1 MKGNTMTPPTHSNDT
16 PPDAGNELLAENEKQ
31 FIRKKLMEY
40 ELEFYRI
47 DTRLTNL
54 ETSVTDLKSIVARV
68 GWIIVTAVIVAL
80 LAVVIKGTG

>member
-1 MKGNTMTPPTHSNDT
+1 MTPPTHSGDT
-16 PPDAGNELLAENEKQ
+16 PPDAGNEPLAENEKQ
-31 FIRKKLMEY
+31 FIREKLMEY